1 MTATSLKPFGLS
13 LSKPCLSP
21 GPQERTALRQAQ
33 GERWW
38 IAFLV
43 VLFLLVPGPAAAA
56 PTFPPLSGRVVDQ
69 ANLLSPQQEAEL
81 TQKLETLQRASSRQL
96 VVATVTSLQDVPIED
111 YGYQLG
117 RAWRIG
123 QQGANNGVILLVA
136 PNEKR
141 VRIEVGYGLEP
152 IMTDALSNQIIQ
164 QQILPRFRANDF
176 AGGIIAGSDAIIA
189 QLQAPLEAA
198 EQNAAA
204 AERAQADSG
213 RGRNG
218 RHSNSS
224 PLPLIFWL
232 GVTIFII
239 YGLTRSGL
247 RGRSYRRRRR
257 GWGGPIV
264 IWGPGWGGGHRDD
277 WGSGGGWGG
286 GGSSWGGG
294 DGGGSSWGGG
304 GGGGFSGG
312 GGSFGG
318 GGASGGW

>member
-1 MTATSLKPFGLS
+1 MSRPISISGTSSNLTNALS
-13 LSKPCLSP
+13 RRFVRA
-21 GPQERTALRQAQ
+21 GGALA
-33 GERWW
+33 
-38 IAFLV
+38 AL
-43 VLFLLVPGPAAAA
+43 LLLVLATGAAIAA
-56 PTFPPLSGRVVDQ
+56 LSFPPLSGRVVDQ
-69 ANLLSPQQEAEL
+69 AGLLSPQKEAVL
-81 TQKLETLQRASSRQL
+81 SQKLEALQRASSRQL

-117 RAWRIG
+117 RAWHIG

-164 QQILPRFRANDF
+164 QQILPRFRNNNDY

-189 QLQAPLEAA
+189 QLQAPLEQA
-198 EQNAAA
+198 EQAAAA
-204 AERAQADSG
+204 AERARGESGGG
-213 RGRNG
+213 RGGQHRG
-218 RHSNSS
+218 SS
-224 PLPLIFWL
+224 PWPLFVWAGIMFFVIL
-232 GVTIFII
+232 GVA
-239 YGLTRSGL
+239 RSGM
-247 RGRSYRRRRR
+247 RGKSWRRRRR

-264 IWGPGWGGGHRDD
+264 IWGPGWGGGHRSSGWDD

-286 GGSSWGGG
+286 
-294 DGGGSSWGGG
+294 GGGSSWGGG